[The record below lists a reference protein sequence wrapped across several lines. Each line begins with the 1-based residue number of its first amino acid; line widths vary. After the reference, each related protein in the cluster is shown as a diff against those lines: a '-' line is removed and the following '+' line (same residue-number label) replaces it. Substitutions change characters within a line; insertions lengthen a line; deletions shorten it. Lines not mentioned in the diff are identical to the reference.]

1 MTSEED
7 TVSSDEPTKAPPD
20 EPSNTR
26 PDEPRKKLARL
37 VPFLLLA
44 GIALSVGPFVKRLPR
59 EHKVDFRFDDGAN
72 EVTRLD
78 VDWVRVEGDV
88 EAEVVAG
95 GSRFF
100 ERGQA
105 PEKVNVTVNLPNG
118 LYALDIRVEHPDHV
132 DAIRRRVTLGEADR
146 IVIPLR
152 AERARP

>member
-7 TVSSDEPTKAPPD
+7 TVSSDEPST
-20 EPSNTR
+20 SR
-26 PDEPRKKLARL
+26 SDEPRKKLARI
-37 VPFLLLA
+37 VPFLLVA
-44 GIALSVGPFVKRLPR
+44 GIVLSVGPFVKRLPR

-72 EVTRLD
+72 DVTRLD
-78 VDWVRVEGDV
+78 VDWVRLEGDV

-95 GSRFF
+95 GSRSF

>member
-7 TVSSDEPTKAPPD
+7 TVSSDEPSTPR
-20 EPSNTR
+20 S
-26 PDEPRKKLARL
+26 DEPRKKLARL

-44 GIALSVGPFVKRLPR
+44 GIALGVGPFVKRLPR

-72 EVTRLD
+72 DVTRLD

-88 EAEVVAG
+88 ETEVVAG

-105 PEKVNVTVNLPNG
+105 PEKVNVTVNLPSG

-152 AERARP
+152 AERPRP